1 MNNKSCVENN
11 HQYSLWNID
20 QGQNIA
26 WRVCSK
32 CKFRRELPIT
42 EEIQIEVQ
50 KQEEAV
56 KIFKAFQMIDNQDE
70 NMVNYL
76 NLIIEDYINYLDRK
90 SLRILI
96 AKMHEL
102 EQLDIINI
110 QDILYNNELKTYFE
124 IESNETNHNSLFNIN
139 EEQNDFAIDFT
150 IEN

>member
-11 HQYSLWNID
+11 HQYGLWNID
-20 QGQNIA
+20 KEQKMG
-26 WRVCSK
+26 WRICSK

-102 EQLDIINI
+102 EQLDIRPVR
-110 QDILYNNELKTYFE
+110 
-124 IESNETNHNSLFNIN
+124 
-139 EEQNDFAIDFT
+139 
-150 IEN
+150 